1 MPTLTSEAPFVT
13 IDCATALIRGQR
25 TLKGVVRPQAGDRLQ
40 LASGMTIFFPS
51 TVEGAITM
59 GRLHI
64 FSLTSPL
71 RGAWQS
77 IAASLFG
84 EAYLFVDCLELTPQ
98 SSQRYSLLQDACQ
111 DYIQCWAS
119 LSDDERQVFLHGTT
133 AAISGVGAVVSGVAF
148 VADLAAGGLP
158 IMQGLTCAVSGAICG
173 YSLSEM
179 SKAAQRGARRAREL
193 QGHMQWMSQ
202 LLLVNDANP
211 NTVIVGPLVT
221 SYCSVVA
228 QGFDGL
234 QRMGDRT
241 LRALSMST
249 GSIPGAALSP

>member
-1 MPTLTSEAPFVT
+1 MPTITSDAPFVT
-13 IDCATALIRGQR
+13 IDCATALIRGQQ
-25 TLKGVVRPQAGDRLQ
+25 TLQGVVRPQEGDRLQ
-40 LASGMTIFFPS
+40 LASGMNIFF
-51 TVEGAITM
+51 TATAEVAITL
-59 GRLHI
+59 GRLYI

-77 IAASLFG
+77 LAASLFG

-98 SSQRYSLLQDACQ
+98 CSQRYSLLQETCH
-111 DYIQCWAS
+111 DYIQCWTS
-119 LSDDERQVFLHGTT
+119 LSDDERQVFLHGTA

-173 YSLSEM
+173 YSLNEM

-202 LLLVNDANP
+202 LLLANDANP
-211 NTVIVGPLVT
+211 NIVIVGPLVS
-221 SYCSVVA
+221 SYCTVVA

-234 QRMGDRT
+234 QKMGDRT

-249 GSIPGAALSP
+249 GSIPGAALTP